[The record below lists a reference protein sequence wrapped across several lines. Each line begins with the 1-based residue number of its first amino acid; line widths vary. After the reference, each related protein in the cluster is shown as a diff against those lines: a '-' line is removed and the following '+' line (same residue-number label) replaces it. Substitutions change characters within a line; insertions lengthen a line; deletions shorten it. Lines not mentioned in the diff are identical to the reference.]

1 MSFLAP
7 MAFWIAALV
16 VPALVILYFLKLRR
30 REEPVPSTLLWK
42 RAVQDMEVNAPFQ
55 RLRKNLLL
63 LLQLAVLLLAIAA
76 LARPVI
82 ETPLAAESSIVMLI
96 DRSASMN
103 TVEADEA
110 GRTRLELAKEQ
121 AVRLVQSLNR
131 TGSRWLSLLGGAPA
145 QTRVSVISFAGG
157 ARVVSPFT
165 TNTTDLAR
173 LIEEIEPT
181 DERTNVREALQLA
194 EAYMA
199 QTRLEQTPESAER
212 ASTLVMLSDGA
223 FGDLRD
229 VVLKTAAVKLIN
241 VAAARDNVGI
251 TALRYQRN
259 YEQPERLSVLLQVEN
274 FGPAAIQ
281 TDVSLYVN
289 GRLSAVR
296 TLNLGPARGSPQS
309 APAEPAPTGAD
320 AEGSAGS
327 LSFEFA
333 LADAG
338 EIEARLS
345 RDDAL
350 AVDNRAYACVPP
362 PRKLSVLLV
371 SDGNFILESLLAG
384 LPLER
389 FDRLGPA
396 QYDAVQPGEV
406 EVDGRSVY
414 DVVVLD
420 RCTVKRRPVG
430 NYLCLGAAPDE
441 AGVQLGEVIGPQAF
455 LWWNNTHPVLRH
467 AALEYVNVAKARK
480 LTLPPEAEVLIEGR
494 DGPMLGRYAV
504 EGRQYLLLSFAI
516 EDSDWWNKLS
526 LGVFFYNAI
535 RFLGGGSAVGEA
547 EVLRPGATLSVQ
559 LPADVREAR
568 LTRPDGTQVTVNS
581 DVSGVCRFADTS
593 HVGVYHADWA
603 DGGRA
608 TFAINLEDAAE
619 SNVAPGENIQI
630 GNVAVSKGT
639 PIRTST
645 PETWRWF
652 IGACLLIVLVEW
664 LIYNRRV
671 MI

>member
-1 MSFLAP
+1 

-42 RAVQDMEVNAPFQ
+42 RAVQDIEVNAPFQ

-63 LLQLAVLLLAIAA
+63 LLQLAALLLAIAA

-96 DRSASMN
+96 DRSGSMN
-103 TVEADEA
+103 TVEPDEG

-121 AVRLVQSLNR
+121 AVRLVRTLNR

-145 QTRVSVISFAGG
+145 QTRVSVIAFAGS

-165 TNTTDLAR
+165 TNTADLAR
-173 LIEEIEPT
+173 LIEELEPT
-181 DERTNVREALQLA
+181 DEQTNVREALQLA

-199 QTRLEQTPESAER
+199 QTRLEQTPETAEQ

-223 FGDLRD
+223 FGDVKD
-229 VVLKTAAVKLIN
+229 VVLKSSAVKLVN
-241 VAAARDNVGI
+241 VAAAQDNVGI
-251 TALRYQRN
+251 TAMRYQRN

-296 TLNLGPARGSPQS
+296 TLNLGPGRGGPST
-309 APAEPAPTGAD
+309 APAAPAAAAVDGP
-320 AEGSAGS
+320 GSAGS

-338 EIEARLS
+338 VIEARLS
-345 RDDAL
+345 RDDLL

-389 FDRLGPA
+389 VDRLGPA
-396 QYDAVQPGEV
+396 QYEAAPQGQV

-420 RCTVKRRPVG
+420 RCSVKRRPAG

-441 AGVQLGEVIGPQAF
+441 VGVDLGQELGPQAF

-504 EGRQYLLLSFAI
+504 QGRQYLLLSFAI

-535 RFLGGGSAVGEA
+535 RFLGGGSAVGET
-547 EVLRPGATLSVQ
+547 EVLRPGATLSAR
-559 LPADVREAR
+559 LPADVRDAR
-568 LTRPDGTQVTVNS
+568 LTRPDGTQVTVNP
-581 DVSGVCRFADTS
+581 DVTGVCRYADTAR
-593 HVGVYHADWA
+593 VGIYRVNWA
-603 DGGRA
+603 PDGQA
-608 TFAINLEDAAE
+608 SFAVNLEDPAE
-619 SNVAPGENIQI
+619 SNVAPGAEIHI
-630 GNVAVSKGT
+630 GNVAVTRGE
-639 PIRTST
+639 PIRSAT